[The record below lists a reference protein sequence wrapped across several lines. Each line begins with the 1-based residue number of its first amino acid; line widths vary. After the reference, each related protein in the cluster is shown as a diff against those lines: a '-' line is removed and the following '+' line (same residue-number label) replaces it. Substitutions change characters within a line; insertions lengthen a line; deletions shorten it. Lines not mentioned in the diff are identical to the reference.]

1 MHPLV
6 LVYEDL
12 HWIDT
17 STEEFLGAL
26 VDEVGKPTHRIL
38 YTSGLLSR
46 LGFDPSNLLLDH
58 LIFLPKIS

>member
-1 MHPLV
+1 MDDKKEQQSEESRIESSV
-6 LVYEDL
+6 LN
-12 HWIDT
+12 
-17 STEEFLGAL
+17 
-26 VDEVGKPTHRIL
+26 KPTHRIL